1 MQCNLK
7 LCISNECSVAVSVL
21 LTDVGVPEEQL
32 QASLG
37 AIEEITG
44 MLTVRNSYALTSL
57 RFLRRLRLINGTDHQ
72 SNDVE

>member
-1 MQCNLK
+1 
-7 LCISNECSVAVSVL
+7 
-21 LTDVGVPEEQL
+21 LTDAGVPEEQL
-32 QASLG
+32 QSSLG

-72 SNDVE
+72 SNDVQLVCFLDSFNMLYREES